1 MTELIFL
8 QSAEEISKK
17 IGTSMDT
24 IMNLIAIDDTY
35 QRNTEFGRLNIGLQS
50 DEKKEIMDLRK
61 KFKSK
66 AGKRQRNK
74 EIEEQRK
81 LEERQLEASIP
92 TIEAIK
98 HLNAAF
104 IANAQSSNV
113 NAVQMV
119 ECIQKDTRQMEIEEN
134 QIQIPSPSTSSSLRT
149 EQPELDPDDEVDP
162 GDELDPDDEGI
173 LRVAHELSE
182 ELNIDQEIIKN
193 LLSENDTKV
202 RNKVFKEHKI
212 PKEIREKIIESRR
225 RLKNR
230 GYAKNKRSRD
240 DTLMEELTA
249 AINEK
254 LESIK
259 ADQVAT
265 VAAKM
270 KGKEYQARALQLSKE
285 LEEME
290 RNIHSL
296 QENLRH
302 QRTAQEIGETWDFN
316 YSQEILPDVWL
327 IQPNE

>member
-1 MTELIFL
+1 M
-8 QSAEEISKK
+8 
-17 IGTSMDT
+17 G
-24 IMNLIAIDDTY
+24 
-35 QRNTEFGRLNIGLQS
+35 
-50 DEKKEIMDLRK
+50 
-61 KFKSK
+61 
-66 AGKRQRNK
+66 K
-74 EIEEQRK
+74 EIEEKRK

-119 ECIQKDTRQMEIEEN
+119 ECIKKDTRQMEMEEN
-134 QIQIPSPSTSSSLRT
+134 QIQNLSPSTSSSLRT
-149 EQPELDPDDEVDP
+149 EQPELDPDDEK
-162 GDELDPDDEGI
+162 I
-173 LRVAHELSE
+173 SRVAHELSE
-182 ELNIDQEIIKN
+182 ELNIDEEIIKT
-193 LLSENDTKV
+193 LLSENDTKE
-202 RNKVFKEHKI
+202 RNKVFKKHKI
-212 PKEIREKIIESRR
+212 PKEIKEEIIEGRR

-230 GYAKNKRSRD
+230 GYAKDKRSRD

-259 ADQVAT
+259 ANQVAT
-265 VAAKM
+265 VATKM

-296 QENLRH
+296 QENRRH
-302 QRTAQEIGETWDFN
+302 QRTAQE
-316 YSQEILPDVWL
+316 
-327 IQPNE
+327 

>member
-1 MTELIFL
+1 MAILINFCPL
-8 QSAEEISKK
+8 
-17 IGTSMDT
+17 
-24 IMNLIAIDDTY
+24 
-35 QRNTEFGRLNIGLQS
+35 
-50 DEKKEIMDLRK
+50 
-61 KFKSK
+61 
-66 AGKRQRNK
+66 
-74 EIEEQRK
+74 
-81 LEERQLEASIP
+81 
-92 TIEAIK
+92 
-98 HLNAAF
+98 
-104 IANAQSSNV
+104 
-113 NAVQMV
+113 
-119 ECIQKDTRQMEIEEN
+119 
-134 QIQIPSPSTSSSLRT
+134 SSLRT
-149 EQPELDPDDEVDP
+149 EQPELDPDN
-162 GDELDPDDEGI
+162 ELDPDDEGI
-173 LRVAHELSE
+173 SRVAHELSE

-193 LLSENDTKV
+193 LLSENDTKE

-290 RNIHSL
+290 RNIH
-296 QENLRH
+296 H